1 MWARQER
8 FLQNHG
14 VWIDM
19 PRAMKDRMPMLE
31 IKMLD
36 SAKKTPSGHR
46 DLIFKDFTVCR
57 LAPLVRVAE
66 QNPPKDE
73 PVETYMT
80 GDAFDKKNISH
91 YKSMLIL
98 FSQSLYFFQCSNSR
112 FQWRV
117 PDLQA
122 PVWIIVLLV
131 FTFLLIVQLHQL
143 VSGYRVNK
151 FTKPFTGARRI
162 LAVCANRSFLPTEQL
177 CHPMTPI

>member
-1 MWARQER
+1 MEYPTCHYGQVVAAYLPGIKIERRPPGAEVAPLPGIADRTEHQSMWARQER

-80 GDAFDKKNISH
+80 GDAFDKKFTIENH
-91 YKSMLIL
+91 FV
-98 FSQSLYFFQCSNSR
+98 FSASVFFQFSNSR
-112 FQWRV
+112 FQWRDV
-117 PDLQA
+117 PNEEAQKQCMA
-122 PVWIIVLLV
+122 INAM
-131 FTFLLIVQLHQL
+131 Q
-143 VSGYRVNK
+143 
-151 FTKPFTGARRI
+151 
-162 LAVCANRSFLPTEQL
+162 
-177 CHPMTPI
+177 